1 MRAKSCE
8 KARRIAE
15 KLNLFKNVVVHGL
28 SAFLLLSFMRYTKA
42 SFQILSRA
50 SIYRE
55 GGDLVRDVVQ
65 VQGNVEYFGASH
77 LPYAIPAVFV
87 LLVLSVPP
95 PLLLISYPLLWKI
108 KAKISC
114 RVGFDHDDTTIWP
127 IRKLLPLIDP
137 FQGVFRDSRRMF
149 AGLLFLWRV
158 ILTAIYAFSTN
169 MTEFHLLTETALL
182 IFLAIHVIARPYRQ
196 RLYNMIDS
204 LMFANLAIINALTW
218 YDSSSETSVLIV
230 ILRLM
235 LMYLPLVYLAVILF
249 LFILHKCGFLTNHI
263 QQLLNQL
270 TKEEEPNSGANVH
283 TMAENQPRSMVGT
296 DSDLFSRAAELNRT
310 PSLVQLNNKDEIQSQ
325 HKTTTVKSA

>member
-1 MRAKSCE
+1 
-8 KARRIAE
+8 
-15 KLNLFKNVVVHGL
+15 
-28 SAFLLLSFMRYTKA
+28 
-42 SFQILSRA
+42 
-50 SIYRE
+50 
-55 GGDLVRDVVQ
+55 
-65 VQGNVEYFGASH
+65 
-77 LPYAIPAVFV
+77 
-87 LLVLSVPP
+87 
-95 PLLLISYPLLWKI
+95 
-108 KAKISC
+108 
-114 RVGFDHDDTTIWP
+114 
-127 IRKLLPLIDP
+127 
-137 FQGVFRDSRRMF
+137 
-149 AGLLFLWRV
+149 
-158 ILTAIYAFSTN
+158 
-169 MTEFHLLTETALL
+169 
-182 IFLAIHVIARPYRQ
+182 
-196 RLYNMIDS
+196 MIDS

-235 LMYLPLVYLAVILF
+235 LMYLPLVCLAVILF